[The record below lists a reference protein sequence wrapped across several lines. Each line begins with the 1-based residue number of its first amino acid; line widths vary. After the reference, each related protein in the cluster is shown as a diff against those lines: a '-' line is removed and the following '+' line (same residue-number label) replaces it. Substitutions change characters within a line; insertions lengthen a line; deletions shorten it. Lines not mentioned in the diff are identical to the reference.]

1 MNMISSSTAPYLL
14 YSELS
19 GKPKQT
25 YGNRFSDA
33 LEKEKAENNITE
45 SAAEI
50 AVNEMDKA
58 RKGSTEPSYTV
69 TEDEAEYFREKY
81 GEDYNY
87 ENRFKLFSELSEKN
101 IISYE
106 DSYVASRKNPI
117 VRITGLLPPPEV
129 MDRAIAKYG
138 YCKFKLNAPI
148 PWINSEYGNSYEK
161 YKEQHN
167 MSINTWQDYVQDN
180 YNYYQYIRD
189 THDLL
194 YNNDGSTFTSEFKK
208 SFDKY
213 CEITLKVQEVL
224 NQIFG

>member
-1 MNMISSSTAPYLL
+1 MKISSATAPCLFSIEPEGEVKVY
-14 YSELS
+14 S
-19 GKPKQT
+19 GKSFQDI
-25 YGNRFSDA
+25 F
-33 LEKEKAENNITE
+33 EQEKAENNFIASNVNIATN
-45 SAAEI
+45 EI
-50 AVNEMDKA
+50 EIEQKEQT
-58 RKGSTEPSYTV
+58 KSSYTV
-69 TEDEAEYFREKY
+69 TAEEAEYFREKY

-138 YCKFKLNAPI
+138 YCKFKLKAPI
-148 PWINSEYGNSYEK
+148 PWVNSEYGNSYEK
-161 YKEQHN
+161 YKEQN
-167 MSINTWQDYVQDN
+167 DMSINTWQDYVQDN

-194 YNNDGSTFTSEFKK
+194 FNNDGSTFTSEFKK